1 MVDETE
7 PQVGASETIRR
18 ARGGRKGK
26 AVPAQT
32 DNEATDEVE
41 AEPIDEGVYED
52 SDSDSDT
59 DSKQYNFRG
68 LAKLLEPVPKLTS
81 RNYYSWNAH
90 ILSFLQSV
98 PHAMK
103 HLEGIHN
110 KKHLKEYHT
119 FHQVWEKIQNGLTNE
134 STAVSHQLALIAQLG
149 DIKMFNS
156 DAGKLIQEIR
166 LIWTESGL
174 LGKPFADD
182 ILFSALQKCM
192 ICHPVYKET
201 VTTIHQISFD
211 ALAIA
216 LSNRQSTVE
225 NTPAQKVDPRQ
236 ANARATGSNDREEPT
251 SEDEPNDDTKTGS
264 RSRRIQCWIC
274 KRTGHGIRQC
284 NASVTIPENSP
295 LAQSK

>member
-81 RNYYSWNAH
+81 RNYYREYNNNYL
-90 ILSFLQSV
+90 ILD
-98 PHAMK
+98 
-103 HLEGIHN
+103 IIR
-110 KKHLKEYHT
+110 EYHT